1 MKQSRCRFCKNK
13 LKENFLDLGESPLS
27 NSYLKKDELK
37 KPEKK
42 FPLHAYVCRY
52 CLLVQLEEFEV
63 PKKIFSEYAY
73 FSSFSKTWLKHAEKY
88 VEKMMKKYKFNQ
100 NSTIIEIASNDGYL
114 LQFFLKKNIPVL
126 GIEPAKNVAQNAKK
140 KGIPTISKFFGQDT
154 AKSLIKNGK
163 KADLVIANNVLAH
176 VPNLNDFVK
185 GLKILLKPNGT
196 ITLEFPHILKLIEKK
211 QFDTIYHEHFSY
223 FSFLIIKKI
232 FLYHNLTI
240 FDVEKLS
247 THGGSLRIHVKHTE
261 DKTRKITPKI
271 NLLIK
276 EEKKANLHKISTYK
290 KFQDDVIEIQ
300 QKIQKFF
307 TNTKMKNKIIVGYGA
322 PAKGNT
328 LLNFCKIDIKNIKFT
343 VDKNPYKQGMY
354 LPGTQIP
361 IKKPIK
367 ISQIKPDYVLILPW
381 NLKKEIIKELSY
393 VKKWNGKFI
402 TLIPKI
408 IIK

>member
-1 MKQSRCRFCKNK
+1 MKQSKCRFCNSE
-13 LKENFLDLGESPLS
+13 LNENFLDLGDSPLS
-27 NSYLKKDELK
+27 NSFLKKKELK
-37 KPEKK
+37 NKEKK
-42 FPLHAYVCRY
+42 FPLHAYVCKH
-52 CLLVQLEEFEV
+52 CLLVQLEEFQA
-63 PKKIFSEYAY
+63 PTKIFSEYAY
-73 FSSFSKTWLKHAEKY
+73 FSSFSKTWLNHAEKY
-88 VEKMMKKYKFNQ
+88 VEKMMKKYKFDQ

-126 GIEPAKNVAQNAKK
+126 GIEPAKNVAENAKK

-196 ITLEFPHILKLIEKK
+196 ITLEFPHILKLIQKK

-223 FSFLIIKKI
+223 FSFLTIKKI

-247 THGGSLRIHVKHTE
+247 THGGSLRIHVKHTKN
-261 DKTRKITPKI
+261 KTRKITPKI

-290 KFQDDVIEIQ
+290 KFQGDVIEIQ

-328 LLNFCKIDIKNIKFT
+328 LLNFCKIDKKKIRFT
-343 VDKNPYKQGMY
+343 VDKNPYKQGMF
-354 LPGTQIP
+354 LPGTHIP
-361 IKKPIK
+361 IKKPVK
-367 ISQIKPDYVLILPW
+367 IFQTKPDFVLILPW
-381 NLKKEIIKELSY
+381 NLKEEIMKDL
-393 VKKWNGKFI
+393 VHVRDWDCKFI

-408 IIK
+408 NVK

>member
-1 MKQSRCRFCKNK
+1 MKQSKCRFCKNE

-27 NSYLKKDELK
+27 NSFLKKNELK
-37 KPEKK
+37 KYERK

-52 CLLVQLEEFEV
+52 CLLVQLEEFEA

-73 FSSFSKTWLKHAEKY
+73 FSSFSKTWLMHAEKY
-88 VEKMMKKYKFNQ
+88 VEKMIKKYRFDK

-126 GIEPAKNVAQNAKK
+126 GIEPAKNVAQSARK
-140 KGIPTISKFFGQDT
+140 KGIPTITKFFGQDT
-154 AKSLIKNGK
+154 AKSLINNGK
-163 KADLVIANNVLAH
+163 KADLIIGNNVLAH

-185 GLKILLKPNGT
+185 GLKILLKPNGI
-196 ITLEFPHILKLIEKK
+196 ITLEFPHILKLIQKK

-223 FSFLIIKKI
+223 FSFLTIKKI

-261 DKTRKITPKI
+261 DKTKRISSKI

-276 EEKKANLHKISTYK
+276 EEKKAGLHKISTYK
-290 KFQDDVIEIQ
+290 KFQDEVI
-300 QKIQKFF
+300 KIQNKIQMFF
-307 TNTKMKNKIIVGYGA
+307 TSTKIKNKIIVGYGA

-328 LLNFCKIDIKNIKFT
+328 LLNFCKIDAKNVKFT

-354 LPGTQIP
+354 LPGTHIP

-381 NLKKEIIKELSY
+381 NLKKEIIKELAY
-393 VKKWNGKFI
+393 VKNWNGKLI

-408 IIK
+408 SIE

>member
-1 MKQSRCRFCKNK
+1 MKQSKCRFCKNE

-27 NSYLKKDELK
+27 NSFLKKNELK
-37 KPEKK
+37 KYERK

-52 CLLVQLEEFEV
+52 CLLVQLEEFEA

-73 FSSFSKTWLKHAEKY
+73 FSSFSKTWLMHAEKY
-88 VEKMMKKYKFNQ
+88 VEKMIKKYRFDK

-126 GIEPAKNVAQNAKK
+126 GIEPAKNVAQSARK
-140 KGIPTISKFFGQDT
+140 KGIPTITKFFGQDT
-154 AKSLIKNGK
+154 AKSLINNGK
-163 KADLVIANNVLAH
+163 KADLIIGNNVLAH

-185 GLKILLKPNGT
+185 GLKILLKPNGI
-196 ITLEFPHILKLIEKK
+196 ITLEFPHILKLIQKK

-223 FSFLIIKKI
+223 FSFLTIKKI

-240 FDVEKLS
+240 FDVDKLS

-261 DKTRKITPKI
+261 DKTKKNSSKI

-276 EEKKANLHKISTYK
+276 EERKAGLHKISTYK
-290 KFQDDVIEIQ
+290 KFQDEVIKIQ
-300 QKIQKFF
+300 NKIQKFF
-307 TNTKMKNKIIVGYGA
+307 INKKIKNKIIVGYGA

-328 LLNFCKIDIKNIKFT
+328 LLNFCKIDTKNIKFT

-354 LPGTQIP
+354 LPGTYIP

-381 NLKKEIIKELSY
+381 NLKKEIIKELAY
-393 VKKWNGKFI
+393 VKNWNGKLI

-408 IIK
+408 SIE

>member
-1 MKQSRCRFCKNK
+1 MIERFHLN
-13 LKENFLDLGESPLS
+13 
-27 NSYLKKDELK
+27 
-37 KPEKK
+37 
-42 FPLHAYVCRY
+42 H
-52 CLLVQLEEFEV
+52 
-63 PKKIFSEYAY
+63 
-73 FSSFSKTWLKHAEKY
+73 SS
-88 VEKMMKKYKFNQ
+88 Q
-100 NSTIIEIASNDGYL
+100 IIEIASNDGYL

>member
-1 MKQSRCRFCKNK
+1 MKQNKCRFCKNE

-27 NSYLKKDELK
+27 NSFLKKNELK
-37 KPEKK
+37 KHERK

-52 CLLVQLEEFEV
+52 CLLVQLEEFEA

-88 VEKMMKKYKFNQ
+88 VEKMIKKYGFDK

-126 GIEPAKNVAQNAKK
+126 GIEPAKNVAQSARK
-140 KGIPTISKFFGQDT
+140 KGIPTITKFFGQDT

-163 KADLVIANNVLAH
+163 KADLIIGNNVLAH

-185 GLKILLKPNGT
+185 GLKILLKPNGI
-196 ITLEFPHILKLIEKK
+196 ITLEFPHILKLIQKK

-223 FSFLIIKKI
+223 FSFLTIKKI

-261 DKTRKITPKI
+261 DKTKRNSPKI

-276 EEKKANLHKISTYK
+276 IPTYK
-290 KFQDDVIEIQ
+290 KFQDEVIKIQ
-300 QKIQKFF
+300 NKIQKFF
-307 TNTKMKNKIIVGYGA
+307 INTKIKNKIIVGYGA

-328 LLNFCKIDIKNIKFT
+328 LLNFCKIDTKNIKFT

-354 LPGTQIP
+354 LPGTHIT

-381 NLKKEIIKELSY
+381 NLKKEIIKELTY
-393 VKKWNGKFI
+393 VKNWNGKLI

-408 IIK
+408 SIK

>member
-1 MKQSRCRFCKNK
+1 MKQSKCRFCKNE

-27 NSYLKKDELK
+27 NSFLKKNELK
-37 KPEKK
+37 KYERK

-52 CLLVQLEEFEV
+52 CLLVQLEEFEA

-73 FSSFSKTWLKHAEKY
+73 FSSFSKTWLMHAEKY
-88 VEKMMKKYKFNQ
+88 VEKMIKKYRFDK

-126 GIEPAKNVAQNAKK
+126 GIEPAKNVAQSARK
-140 KGIPTISKFFGQDT
+140 KGIPTITKFFGQDT
-154 AKSLIKNGK
+154 AKSLINNGK
-163 KADLVIANNVLAH
+163 KADLIIGNNVLAH

-185 GLKILLKPNGT
+185 GLKILLKPNGI
-196 ITLEFPHILKLIEKK
+196 ITLEFPHILKLIQKK

-223 FSFLIIKKI
+223 FSFLTIKKI

-240 FDVEKLS
+240 FDVDKLS

-261 DKTRKITPKI
+261 DKTKKNSSKI

-276 EEKKANLHKISTYK
+276 EERKAGLHKISTYK
-290 KFQDDVIEIQ
+290 KFQDEVIKIQ
-300 QKIQKFF
+300 NKIQKFF
-307 TNTKMKNKIIVGYGA
+307 INTKIKNKIIVGYGA

-328 LLNFCKIDIKNIKFT
+328 LLNFCKIDTKNIKFT

-354 LPGTQIP
+354 LPGTYIP

-381 NLKKEIIKELSY
+381 NLKKEIIKELAY
-393 VKKWNGKFI
+393 VKNWNGKLI

-408 IIK
+408 SIE